1 MKGYFSKNKNMKGYY
16 VYERVHILFYP
27 ILRISPKNGRNTNK
41 IKRYTN
47 KITSFFYKLSNMRK
61 KTLYSISF
69 TSFMIYPFYYKL
81 SNIV

>member
-47 KITSFFYKLSNMRK
+47 KITSFFYKLSNTRKRRRRK
-61 KTLYSISF
+61 KNIIFYFIHFLYDLSI
-69 TSFMIYPFYYKL
+69 L
-81 SNIV
+81 L